1 MSLLRRLTLIQQIV
15 IISIIPIVAIVF
27 LAYSIIDREYKAYI
41 ATDKLQSA
49 LAISFATT
57 DLVHE
62 LQKERGLTAGFL
74 ASKGTKF
81 VDELK
86 QQRADTNAKLV
97 IANEVYSNSDLSVF
111 TDEFISPIKMGMQQ
125 IKDLDTK
132 RSAISSQ
139 SIPLGNAVKFY
150 STQIAK
156 YLKGTAALGGESSD
170 AMLSAVAG
178 AFSYFLNAKEL
189 AGQERAVLN
198 GILARNITVSQKWF
212 MKWNS
217 LFFGQ
222 DTLMQSFSAL
232 AKKDTL
238 DLYKVTVQGQAVDN
252 VNRIRDIVRTKAETG
267 NFGVNPSEWFKSSTD
282 RINLMRIISV
292 QQMDTLKEQTSVIID
307 KAKSNLYFYSI
318 LTAAIVLFVIVI
330 IILVAR
336 TINSFFSE
344 SILTIT
350 EANTQVV
357 SASEQIASSAI
368 NLAEGATNQAHSVE
382 KINAT
387 INEALASNQ
396 KNSENAVSASQLAQS
411 ANDSA
416 ILGNENI
423 NELMNAMK
431 NITASSEKIAK
442 VLKNIDE
449 IAFQTNLLALNAAV
463 EAARAG
469 EHGLGFTVVA
479 SEVKNLAR
487 RSAASAKET
496 AVMIAESMQQIKI
509 GNEMADKSSAILE
522 TILDN
527 SKNTSILVSEISISL
542 QEDLKNMHGISS
554 DVHSIDTIT
563 QENAATSEET
573 AASSEELNAQ
583 AVSLMENVLE
593 VGKFVGVEVNTE

>member
-1 MSLLRRLTLIQQIV
+1 M
-15 IISIIPIVAIVF
+15 
-27 LAYSIIDREYKAYI
+27 E
-41 ATDKLQSA
+41 
-49 LAISFATT
+49 
-57 DLVHE
+57 
-62 LQKERGLTAGFL
+62 
-74 ASKGTKF
+74 
-81 VDELK
+81 
-86 QQRADTNAKLV
+86 
-97 IANEVYSNSDLSVF
+97 
-111 TDEFISPIKMGMQQ
+111 Q
-125 IKDLDTK
+125 IKELEAK
-132 RSAISSQ
+132 RSSISSQ
-139 SIPLGNAVKFY
+139 SLAIGDAVKFY
-150 STQIAK
+150 SSQIGK

-178 AFSYFLNAKEL
+178 AFSYFLNSKEL
-189 AGQERAVLN
+189 AGQERAVIN

-217 LFFGQ
+217 LYFGQ

-238 DLYKVTVQGQAVDN
+238 NLYNSTVQGQAVDN
-252 VNRIRDIVRTKAETG
+252 VDKIRDIVRTKAKTG
-267 NFGVNPSEWFKSSTD
+267 DFGLEPSEWFRNSTE
-282 RINLMRIISV
+282 RINLLRIISV
-292 QQMDTLKEQTSVIID
+292 QQMDTLKSQTTTIIE
-307 KAKSNLYFYSI
+307 KAKSNLTFYSI
-318 LTAAIVLFVIVI
+318 LTAIIVIFVIVI
-330 IILVAR
+330 VVLVAR
-336 TINSFFSE
+336 TINKFFSE

-350 EANTQVV
+350 EANSQVV

-382 KINAT
+382 KINTT
-387 INEALASNQ
+387 INEALSSNQ
-396 KNSENAVSASQLAQS
+396 KNSENALSASKLAEN

-416 ILGNENI
+416 LLGNENI
-423 NELMNAMK
+423 NELLNAMK
-431 NITASSEKIAK
+431 NITVSSEKIAK

-496 AVMIAESMQQIKI
+496 AIMITESMNQIKI
-509 GNEMADKSSAILE
+509 GNDMTNKSHEILE
-522 TILDN
+522 TILEN
-527 SKNTSILVSEISISL
+527 SKNTSELVSEISISL
-542 QEDLKNMHGISS
+542 QSDLKNMHGISS

-563 QENAATSEET
+563 QGNAATSEET

-593 VGKFVGVEVNTE
+593 VGKFVGVEVDVESTQNKEY